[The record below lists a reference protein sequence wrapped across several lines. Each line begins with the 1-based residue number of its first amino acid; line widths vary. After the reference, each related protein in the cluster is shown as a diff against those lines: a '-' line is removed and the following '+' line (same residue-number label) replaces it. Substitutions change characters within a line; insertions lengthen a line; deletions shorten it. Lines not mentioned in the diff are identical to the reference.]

1 MPERK
6 LCVLSLSFL
15 IGTAA
20 AEYGLF
26 LLWCV
31 LFLFGLLWL
40 YVIYRYY
47 GKSVK
52 TFIWCAAFVVTAFV
66 GIVNSEVKQ
75 SFRSAY
81 LSEIKDGQECKVQ
94 GEIYQKTKDGTD
106 CCYYLKNCMVQFKQ
120 KNYSCDQILL
130 YRIAEEYSIG
140 EILYVKGNIKVFSL
154 PVNEGGYN
162 ERAYYQSLK
171 IDFAVNG
178 SQVLAV
184 CGRKNGWKEHLYMLR
199 EHLKKNFQ
207 TAMPD
212 EDAGILAAVTLG
224 DKTSMDEKRKKMY
237 QDAGISHFY
246 SISGLHISLLGMTL
260 YHFLRK
266 RGLGYLGTGILAAVF
281 MFFYGEMIGFGISA
295 NRAIGMFLLLVYA
308 KYRGR
313 SYDMPTAL
321 AVMAAVL
328 AGENPFLFH
337 HAGYLLSF
345 GAVSGVIFAGLLLA
359 DGKAKEG
366 QKRADGQKSGVVQ
379 KITNSMKETFLVS
392 LCIQIVT
399 LPVMCQYFYSIS
411 AYAVFLNLMV
421 LPCMGVLL
429 GAGILGGILCSLFPF
444 GGKLVLFLCHLI
456 LLWFDA
462 VCSFFLKMPYASLI
476 TGTLPMWFPILWYGM
491 IFAAGFVKKF
501 RQKLFVPACTLLC
514 VFLFFRPGQCE
525 FELDFLDVGQGD
537 GIYMA
542 AGDGTHI
549 FLDGGSADAAKVG
562 TYRILPFL
570 KYKGI
575 RRIDYWFISHCDADH
590 INGLSEIIESG
601 YPIRYLVVSKYMPDD
616 KAWKALRD
624 SAEKKGISILNMDR
638 GDAVKGSRW
647 SIKCLAP
654 DKPQET
660 SDRNG
665 SSLVLYLQHEKLT
678 GFFGGDIGK
687 EQEMELVRSG
697 NMPQA
702 DVYKVSHHGSASS
715 SSSAFLDCIKPKVAV
730 VSCSMRNR
738 YHHPAK
744 ETLKQLSAAGSR
756 IYETRHMGQ
765 IKIRDIRLEAEGFAV
780 LK

>member
-1 MPERK
+1 MTERK

-40 YVIYRYY
+40 CVIYQYY

-52 TFIWCAAFVVTAFV
+52 TFFWSAAFVITAV
-66 GIVNSEVKQ
+66 LGIVNSDVKQ

-81 LSEIKDGQECKVQ
+81 LSEIKDGQMCQVQ
-94 GEIYQKTKDGTD
+94 GEIYQKTKDETN
-106 CCYYLKNCMVQFKQ
+106 CCYYLKNCMVQFGQ
-120 KNYSCDQILL
+120 KNYSCNQILL
-130 YRIAEEYSIG
+130 NQIAEEYSIG
-140 EILYVKGNIKVFSL
+140 EILYVKGNMKVFSL

-184 CGRKNGWKEHLYMLR
+184 CGRKNEWKEHLYMLR
-199 EHLKKNFQ
+199 ERLKKNFQ

-224 DKTSMDEKRKKMY
+224 DKTIMDTERKKLY

-266 RGLGYLGTGILAAVF
+266 RGLGYLGTGMLTAVF
-281 MFFYGEMIGFGISA
+281 MFCYGEMIGFGISA
-295 NRAIGMFLLLVYA
+295 KRAVGMFLLLVYA

-313 SYDMPTAL
+313 SYDMSTAL
-321 AVMAAVL
+321 AIMAAVL

-345 GAVSGVIFAGLLLA
+345 GAVSGVIFAEMLLA
-359 DGKAKEG
+359 DGKAKEEQRRTDSPECPVG
-366 QKRADGQKSGVVQ
+366 G
-379 KITNSMKETFLVS
+379 KIINSMKETLLVS
-392 LCIQIVT
+392 LCIQMVT
-399 LPVMCQYFYSIS
+399 LPVMCQYFYGIS
-411 AYAVFLNLMV
+411 TYAVFLNLMV
-421 LPCMGVLL
+421 LPCVGILL

-462 VCSFFLKMPYASLI
+462 ACSFFLKMPYAALI
-476 TGTLPMWFPILWYGM
+476 TGMLPMWLPVLWYGM

-501 RQKLFVPACTLLC
+501 REKLFVPVCILLC
-514 VFLFFRPGQCE
+514 VILFLRPVQHE

-542 AGDGTHI
+542 AGDGTQV

-575 RRIDYWFISHCDADH
+575 RSIDYWFVSHLDADH

-601 YPIRYLVVSKYMPDD
+601 YPIHCLVVSKYIPND
-616 KAWKALRD
+616 KAWEALRD
-624 SAEKKGISILNMDR
+624 SAEKKGISILKMDK
-638 GDAVKGSRW
+638 GDVLKGSGW
-647 SIKCLAP
+647 SLRCLAP

-665 SSLVLYLQHEKLT
+665 SSLVLYLKHEKLT

-687 EQEMELVRSG
+687 EQEMELVREG
-697 NMPQA
+697 NLPRA
-702 DVYKVSHHGSASS
+702 DVYKVSHHGSSSS
-715 SSSAFLDCIKPKVAV
+715 SSSAFLDRMKPKVAV
-730 VSCSMRNR
+730 VSCSMKNR

-744 ETLKQLSAAGSR
+744 ETLELLSAAGSR
-756 IYETRHMGQ
+756 IYETRYMGQ